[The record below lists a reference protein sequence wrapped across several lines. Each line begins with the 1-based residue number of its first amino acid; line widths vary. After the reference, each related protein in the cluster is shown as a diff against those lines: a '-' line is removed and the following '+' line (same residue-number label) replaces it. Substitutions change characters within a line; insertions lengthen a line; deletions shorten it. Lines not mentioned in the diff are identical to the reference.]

1 MEATPDQADASAH
14 ERFSAEC
21 FNACWELIEKD
32 ERTPE
37 DDEEMLNLA
46 HASAWHWSKRPD
58 FAPSKRVI
66 ALWQLSRVNSLL
78 GQGEVALGHATRAL
92 EAARDI
98 NAMTATAIAGDMPAA
113 ATDTVPAGVRADA
126 PPNGDLE
133 DEPAF
138 LLGYAHEAAA
148 RAHSVLGDREK
159 AEFHRSEAWRLAD
172 EVQDAE
178 ARERLLSDLESLR
191 GEPATA

>member
-58 FAPSKRVI
+58 FTPSKRVI

-78 GQGEVALGHATRAL
+78 GQGEVALGHAARAL

-98 NAMTATAIAGDMPAA
+98 NASLRPPPPAWPISRRPACSAMTVSERRTKGR
-113 ATDTVPAGVRADA
+113 TS
-126 PPNGDLE
+126 
-133 DEPAF
+133 
-138 LLGYAHEAAA
+138 AA
-148 RAHSVLGDREK
+148 RRPSLPATRTTSYS
-159 AEFHRSEAWRLAD
+159 APRLAM
-172 EVQDAE
+172 
-178 ARERLLSDLESLR
+178 
-191 GEPATA
+191 T